1 VTTGRFGAAELSGAD
16 GVAGDA
22 VALRGLLEAE
32 LAG

>member
-1 VTTGRFGAAELSGAD
+1 VTTGRFGPAELADAD

-22 VALRGLLEAE
+22 AALRGLLEAE